1 MILDATT
8 VKWKEDAKDCTY
20 KQKNTYLI
28 VEWRHPSEKDMK
40 TFGIILPF
48 SEWQSLTW
56 NVLYIY
62 IYIHIQYMYIRIY
75 IYYDIQWYIYIHI
88 VETNQKTR
96 LLAKHS
102 IWQSKTFLGWPP
114 RSAKDPSH
122 ILLVP
127 AILFPK
133 TSPDSRTERTPNLRQ
148 KKGDHLRGEKWWK
161 TRCEVCV
168 KEGKPNFDICWWCI
182 IIVLI

>member
-1 MILDATT
+1 MSDGTHLKRTWKHSESSYHFRNDNHWHEMYYIYTHT
-8 VKWKEDAKDCTY
+8 VYVYT
-20 KQKNTYLI
+20 
-28 VEWRHPSEKDMK
+28 
-40 TFGIILPF
+40 
-48 SEWQSLTW
+48 
-56 NVLYIY
+56 YIY
-62 IYIHIQYMYIRIY
+62 ILWYTML
-75 IYYDIQWYIYIHI
+75 YIYIHI

-122 ILLVP
+122 ILPVP

-168 KEGKPNFDICWWCI
+168 KEGKPNFDICSWCI